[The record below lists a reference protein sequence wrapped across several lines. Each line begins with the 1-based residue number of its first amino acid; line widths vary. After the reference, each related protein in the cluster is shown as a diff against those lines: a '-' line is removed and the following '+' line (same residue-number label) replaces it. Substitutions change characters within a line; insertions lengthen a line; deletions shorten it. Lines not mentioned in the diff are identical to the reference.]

1 LEKGGWLTK
10 QGHKVKNWK
19 RRWFVLKD
27 PTLAYYVKPRDT
39 TPAGVIIL
47 DDILTIVSEK
57 NIYEENRSA
66 AGNPQEKLSNWF
78 EIITKKNSYLI
89 TADSEDE
96 MREWVEAI
104 EFVIGQREVMNVNG
118 KGCTRGLLMFFFCR
132 NTFPL
137 FPSSSLVLPND
148 YPLR

>member
-1 LEKGGWLTK
+1 M
-10 QGHKVKNWK
+10 KNWK

-57 NIYEENRSA
+57 NIYEENRNNSNSNA
-66 AGNPQEKLSNWF
+66 AENEKLKNWF

-89 TADSEDE
+89 TAGEYQQPQ
-96 MREWVEAI
+96 
-104 EFVIGQREVMNVNG
+104 F
-118 KGCTRGLLMFFFCR
+118 
-132 NTFPL
+132 
-137 FPSSSLVLPND
+137 
-148 YPLR
+148 